1 MHVYR
6 VSRGVKRPD
15 IVKENL
21 MFALWSLESKM
32 FRKWSQIYTLDLI
45 WKRNDESKT
54 LTGDNKAQICLA
66 LLKAGTR
73 PMKKTEVEEESL

>member
-1 MHVYR
+1 
-6 VSRGVKRPD
+6 
-15 IVKENL
+15 
-21 MFALWSLESKM
+21 M

-54 LTGDNKAQICLA
+54 LTDDNKAQICLA

-73 PMKKTEVEEESL
+73 PMKKTEVKEESL